1 MTCRDLTVHRVCV
14 CVRSNREAKQTL
26 ELDWSDKLQAYSLD
40 ELSGRHSN
48 SSTDT
53 QLHPS
58 SASVQEQ

>member
-1 MTCRDLTVHRVCV
+1 MTADVTELRVFV
-14 CVRSNREAKQTL
+14 CVRRDREAKQIL
-26 ELDWSDKLQAYSLD
+26 ERDWSDKLQAYSLD
-40 ELSGRHSN
+40 DLSGRHSN

>member
-1 MTCRDLTVHRVCV
+1 MCV
-14 CVRSNREAKQTL
+14 CVRWNRDTKQTL

-40 ELSGRHSN
+40 ELSGKHSN